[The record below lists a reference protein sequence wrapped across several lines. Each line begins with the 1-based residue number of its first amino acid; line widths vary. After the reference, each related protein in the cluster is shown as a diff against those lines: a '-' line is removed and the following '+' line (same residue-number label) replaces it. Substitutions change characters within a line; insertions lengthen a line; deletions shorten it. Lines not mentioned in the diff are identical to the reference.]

1 MTLPAPVLP
10 LCHLHVIYS
19 NKPGQ
24 KLDKDNFAVLHLVL
38 KCPLSTTPPRCFSHD
53 GHTFLM
59 LALFSLWTQWIG
71 KTVWLKMCPTVL
83 PPRQMVDGS
92 DTFTVPT
99 GGDVSWGFFPKQHRD
114 ASGHTHPH
122 GNASCGC
129 LRAAFVAAHLMTANG
144 GQRGDCLASVTAAKS
159 SALIRAQSLGQ
170 SGQTG
175 CLLHPPGP
183 FNYLPD
189 GGLIQVGISH
199 PIDNGASVS
208 CRFST
213 HYQVLILSSVSCCPI
228 CPSPAASF

>member
-1 MTLPAPVLP
+1 MRL
-10 LCHLHVIYS
+10 
-19 NKPGQ
+19 
-24 KLDKDNFAVLHLVL
+24 
-38 KCPLSTTPPRCFSHD
+38 
-53 GHTFLM
+53 
-59 LALFSLWTQWIG
+59 
-71 KTVWLKMCPTVL
+71 
-83 PPRQMVDGS
+83 
-92 DTFTVPT
+92 
-99 GGDVSWGFFPKQHRD
+99 PKQHGD
-114 ASGHTHPH
+114 ASGHTHQH
-122 GNASCGC
+122 SNASSGC
-129 LRAAFVAAHLMTANG
+129 LCSAFVAVHLVTANG

-159 SALIRAQSLGQ
+159 SALIGAQSLGQ

-228 CPSPAASF
+228 YPCPAASF

>member
-1 MTLPAPVLP
+1 MRLPKQRGNA
-10 LCHLHVIYS
+10 
-19 NKPGQ
+19 
-24 KLDKDNFAVLHLVL
+24 A
-38 KCPLSTTPPRCFSHD
+38 
-53 GHTFLM
+53 GHT
-59 LALFSLWTQWIG
+59 
-71 KTVWLKMCPTVL
+71 
-83 PPRQMVDGS
+83 RQCS
-92 DTFTVPT
+92 
-99 GGDVSWGFFPKQHRD
+99 D
-114 ASGHTHPH
+114 ASSGYRC
-122 GNASCGC
+122 S
-129 LRAAFVAAHLMTANG
+129 AFVAVHLVTANR

-159 SALIRAQSLGQ
+159 SALIGAQSLGQ

-183 FNYLPD
+183 CNYLPD